1 MLNVKKRDGNVVPFD
16 LTKIENAI
24 EKAFVAVNKV
34 YTNEIIELLALKV
47 TAGFND
53 KVIDNM
59 IHVEDIQDSVEVVLI
74 QADCIKLF

>member
-59 IHVEDIQDSVEVVLI
+59 IHVDIFKTVL
-74 QADCIKLF
+74 KLY